1 MEKIIL
7 NVVSSLR
14 EKEIWCA
21 YGYDNSDYYLLI
33 KLNSKENVISFIKAN
48 YPDLKLVVYPRN
60 YGPMKNLVKVLIYK
74 R

>member
-1 MEKIIL
+1 MEKTIL

-33 KLNSKENVISFIKAN
+33 KSNSEESAISFIKAN
-48 YPDLKLVVYPRN
+48 YPDLKLVVYSRN
-60 YGPMKNLVKVLIYK
+60 YGPMKNLVKILIYK